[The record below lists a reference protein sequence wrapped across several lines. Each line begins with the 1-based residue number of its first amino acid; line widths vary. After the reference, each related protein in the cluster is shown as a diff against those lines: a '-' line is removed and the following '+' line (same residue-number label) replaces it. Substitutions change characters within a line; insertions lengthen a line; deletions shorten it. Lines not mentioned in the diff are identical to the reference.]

1 MEGRM
6 EGRMDFNSV
15 KVFSATTFDDR
26 LHLGEKITKWIKEHQ
41 AVKIVDK
48 VVLQSSDQS
57 FHCIT
62 VVIFYQE

>member
-1 MEGRM
+1 MEGRT
-6 EGRMDFNSV
+6 DFDSV

-26 LHLGEKITKWIKEHQ
+26 LHLGEKITRWIKDHPSI
-41 AVKIVDK
+41 KIVDK

-62 VVIFYQE
+62 IVIFYKE